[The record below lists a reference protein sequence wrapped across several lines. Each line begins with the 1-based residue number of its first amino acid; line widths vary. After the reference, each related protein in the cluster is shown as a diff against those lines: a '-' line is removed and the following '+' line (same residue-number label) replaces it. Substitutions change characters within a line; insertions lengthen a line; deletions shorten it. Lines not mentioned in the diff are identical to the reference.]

1 MEIKTRFSI
10 GDHVERY
17 GSEYNSR
24 GYVDSITIYVEED
37 KVETFYHFDGG
48 SFSEDEISLV
58 DEEKDKRELESIKKR
73 ISKLKQM
80 LKNKRYSENEEFWK
94 EYDELYERYCYL
106 K

>member
-1 MEIKTRFSI
+1 MEISTKFSI
-10 GDHVERY
+10 GDHVENY

-24 GYVDSITIYVEED
+24 GYVDSITIYVEEG

-58 DEEKDKRELESIKKR
+58 DEERDKLELESINKKM
-73 ISKLKQM
+73 IKLKRM
-80 LKNKRYSENEEFWK
+80 LKNKKYSDNEDIWK